1 MVGEVWL
8 DLVVGKI
15 GEERGRGAEVN
26 LSACETQD
34 DLIFSAT
41 ADLLIVAKRL
51 DPSIRRHPPLTSY
64 AAATASTGGTPS
76 T

>member
-1 MVGEVWL
+1 
-8 DLVVGKI
+8 
-15 GEERGRGAEVN
+15 
-26 LSACETQD
+26 
-34 DLIFSAT
+34 LIFSAT